1 MKGRNNSHRGG
12 VLIGLCLL
20 IGAHLLLR
28 WVMTRSPFLA
38 ESYYDEA
45 VTGEMALHILKGQ
58 HQLFFWGQ
66 PYMGALEAYLNAVII
81 LLIGPSAL
89 ALRLSDTLVSVF
101 MLFLMNR
108 IGTLVGDWKVGLLS
122 AAYWA
127 LGPLY
132 LSIIGLLATGGH
144 IEACVFGAFILLSLS
159 WLIFKSPQNPAL
171 LSGLIGLMAGLAW
184 WSSLLAAPF
193 LLAGVLVLAIARP
206 RLLLTRIPVV
216 GLAGFLLGSF
226 PFWLWEFFHDFSTFG
241 FFEGHGVG
249 IFRQLGTG
257 LYTVLRF
264 SLFQSFLGDWWDGHT
279 VLPSVPSIL
288 AWAVFVL
295 IYLPILFIALATVFQ
310 WFRRILSFRNP
321 FRETKDL
328 IVAAF
333 WILVLSFATSEQG
346 ANGSLRYSFSLYVPA
361 TILVGLWLEK
371 IFRLRQALG
380 ATVLIGLLGF
390 NLFLHYL
397 FFDQFKNLPYRPVDA
412 LIKALKD
419 HGIRY
424 AYADNRISQVLTF
437 ESGESIICADY
448 YGQRNFEFLRMVDA
462 APAAQVA
469 IVTHRKLG
477 NPYPETMAAMLK
489 LLGGSSKRAE
499 SGDYVFWYD
508 FKEPSEPLNPLSATD
523 WQITSSQGQ
532 NQVDWLRD
540 RDIFTSWSILQRS
553 GDYLCIDLGHP
564 KWITRISLLP
574 GFFGVGLPNGFKL
587 EASLDGKKWDKIS
600 EMGANDMMGGLCW
613 FRGRPRLEQN
623 SRLQISFVP
632 HRARY
637 VRLTNL
643 ALPETPKSLW
653 TIAELFIYETA
664 GSPEG
669 PSKEAQQN
677 FHQAEQ
683 TLDRWM
689 DDPTGPHP
697 LFPGSDLK
705 SRRRQVHWERVIR
718 FAQQAIQEAPDWE
731 EPHILFG
738 EAVDWGGLANR
749 DRKPEKS
756 KKVIL
761 ETLFPPTDG
770 LRLSSAR
777 FQATSNV
784 NPAQTGL
791 AVDGDP
797 STRWTSLKAQEPG
810 MFFQVNLDGLY
821 PVKGFSLFLTNAL
834 NDYPRRLE
842 IYGSLDGERW
852 QAIPADLGSSYAFAG
867 HGLYKKTDYRF
878 PPVPLRYLKLI
889 QKGSDPTF
897 WWSIYELDLFEEKS
911 LISGKSKK

>member
-1 MKGRNNSHRGG
+1 MRSPFSSNRTL

-20 IGAHLLLR
+20 IAVHLLLR
-28 WVMTRSPFLA
+28 MTMAHSPFLA

-66 PYMGALEAYLNAVII
+66 PYMGALEAYLNAIII
-81 LLIGPSAL
+81 LLVGPSAL
-89 ALRLSDTLVSVF
+89 ALRLSDTLISVF
-101 MLFLMNR
+101 MLFLANR
-108 IGTLVGDWKVGLLS
+108 IGTLAGGWRVGMLS

-144 IEACVFGAFILLSLS
+144 IEACAFGAFILLSLS
-159 WLIFKSPQNPAL
+159 WLIFRSPENPGL

-193 LLAGVLVLAIARP
+193 LLAGVAVLAIGRP
-206 RLLLTRIPVV
+206 RLLLTRVPLL
-216 GLAGFLLGSF
+216 GLAGFIAGSF

-249 IFRQLGTG
+249 IFSRLGTG

-264 SLFQSFLGDWWDGHT
+264 SLFQSFVGDWWDGHT

-288 AWAVFVL
+288 AWAVFILV
-295 IYLPILFIALATVFQ
+295 YLPVLFIALITVLQ
-310 WFRRILSFRNP
+310 WLRRMVSLQNP
-321 FRETKDL
+321 FQETKDL

-333 WILVLSFATSEQG
+333 WVLVLSFASSEQG
-346 ANGSLRYSFSLYVPA
+346 ANGSLRYSLSLYVPV
-361 TILVGLWLEK
+361 TILVGLWLGK
-371 IFRLRQALG
+371 IFQWRRSLGSAL
-380 ATVLIGLLGF
+380 LIGLLGF
-390 NLFLHYL
+390 NLFLHHL
-397 FFDQFKNLPYRPVDA
+397 FLNEFKALPYRPVDA
-412 LIKALKD
+412 LTKVLQA

-437 ESGESIICADY
+437 ESGESILCADY
-448 YGQRNFEFLRMVDA
+448 FGQRNFDFLRQVDA
-462 APAAQVA
+462 APPDQVA
-469 IVTHRKLG
+469 IVTHKKLG

-499 SGDYVFWYD
+499 IGDYVFWYD
-508 FKEPSEPLNPLSATD
+508 FKEPSEPLTPLSAAS
-523 WQITSSQGQ
+523 WRITSTQGQ
-532 NQVDWLRD
+532 NQLEWLRD
-540 RDIFTSWSILQRS
+540 RDVLTSWSILQLP
-553 GDYLCIDLGHP
+553 GDNLCIDLGHP
-564 KWITRISLLP
+564 KSIARISLLP
-574 GFFGVGLPNGFKL
+574 GFFGIGLPNGLKV
-587 EASLDGKKWDKIS
+587 ETSLDGKKWDRLS
-600 EMGANDMMGGLCW
+600 ELGANDMMGGLCW
-613 FRGRPRLEQN
+613 YRGRPRLEQN

-632 HRARY
+632 HKARY
-637 VRLTNL
+637 VRLANL
-643 ALPETPKSLW
+643 ALPDAPKSLW

-677 FHQAEQ
+677 FHQADRA
-683 TLDRWM
+683 LDRWM
-689 DDPTGPHP
+689 NDPTGPHP

-756 KKVIL
+756 KKVNL

-777 FQATSNV
+777 FQVTANV
-784 NPAQTGL
+784 NAAQTGL

-797 STRWTSLKAQEPG
+797 STRWTSLKRQEPG

-821 PVKGFSLFLTNAL
+821 PVKGFSLVLTNAL
-834 NDYPRRLE
+834 NDYPRGLE
-842 IYGSLDGERW
+842 IQGSPDGERW
-852 QAIPADLGSSYAFAG
+852 QAIPADLRSYYAFADR
-867 HGLYKKTDYRF
+867 GLYKKTDYRF
-878 PPVPLRYLKLI
+878 SPVPLRYLKLI

-897 WWSIYELDLFEEKS
+897 WWSIYEFDLFEEKS